1 MDAIAMSQ
9 ESVMSEASVSAGASA
24 SSRKKV
30 RKCSVIRDPI
40 ALAGLRTVARKNQT
54 VGAEQQ

>member
-9 ESVMSEASVSAGASA
+9 ESVMSEASASGAACA

-30 RKCSVIRDPI
+30 RKCSIIRDPI
-40 ALAGLRTVARKNQT
+40 ALADLHAVARNSQA